1 MRKKYADR
9 AIRWL
14 ALLLILI
21 GSIGL
26 VTAMLFWKEKAFPK
40 TEEEEVITFALYG
53 DLQMQKTAEEVA
65 EVFRKQNHCRVD
77 VYCYSSAYEEQRQVI
92 GQLASGKAFDVFY
105 TTPNELWEISA
116 EGAVTSL
123 EDVVEERKQE
133 GETFYPS
140 VLETGKINGC
150 QYGLPAGVMPYMIY
164 YNQTL
169 LEEAGLESP
178 QQIFQAKRW
187 DLNGFADALRK
198 ISQRLNRPAL
208 YVCSS
213 WQMVEPLMRAGGGTC
228 TETESGL
235 ETDTSLLE
243 SLQIYQQL
251 AKEGVLVSCSE
262 KEYEVYRQEF
272 ASGQQPLIISNLEM
286 TRLCSTASFQW
297 DILPYPSV
305 NSNFTNSNFETPL
318 LAVSRGNHEKLAQA
332 FVSYYVSS
340 LGQKL
345 RLEKGEC
352 LFPSLSMVFYTSMG
366 DVKFP
371 EHSNYYFFAIDQGYA
386 CQRESVS
393 DSLEEGMLELWE
405 VNLEALE

>member
-133 GETFYPS
+133 GETF
-140 VLETGKINGC
+140 
-150 QYGLPAGVMPYMIY
+150 
-164 YNQTL
+164 
-169 LEEAGLESP
+169 
-178 QQIFQAKRW
+178 
-187 DLNGFADALRK
+187 
-198 ISQRLNRPAL
+198 
-208 YVCSS
+208 
-213 WQMVEPLMRAGGGTC
+213 
-228 TETESGL
+228 
-235 ETDTSLLE
+235 
-243 SLQIYQQL
+243 
-251 AKEGVLVSCSE
+251 
-262 KEYEVYRQEF
+262 
-272 ASGQQPLIISNLEM
+272 
-286 TRLCSTASFQW
+286 
-297 DILPYPSV
+297 
-305 NSNFTNSNFETPL
+305 
-318 LAVSRGNHEKLAQA
+318 
-332 FVSYYVSS
+332 
-340 LGQKL
+340 
-345 RLEKGEC
+345 
-352 LFPSLSMVFYTSMG
+352 
-366 DVKFP
+366 
-371 EHSNYYFFAIDQGYA
+371 
-386 CQRESVS
+386 
-393 DSLEEGMLELWE
+393 
-405 VNLEALE
+405 